1 MKHLR
6 TTNREEDMVVLENR
20 FKVTVSMTIIAD
32 SPEDAER
39 VATSIIQEGI
49 IATVDQEEE
58 IYSFDLEDVEP
69 AEVE

>member
-1 MKHLR
+1 
-6 TTNREEDMVVLENR
+6 MVVLENR